1 MCDAD
6 NPPVNMMFAPR
17 MPVRNEIKDAV
28 ELRLSVKGR
37 KPPVW
42 RRVWVHPDTTLEELH
57 GMVTLLLGWDSE
69 MDHHFKFRRDEVRP
83 GDPEYRSLRV
93 SELEPG
99 EVIDHI
105 IDGGKGS
112 TCRVKVINKERD
124 RLDKL
129 PILIDGMRTLAGGL
143 DDDPYAIDM
152 DRIESELQRF
162 RRFDDMVPGRDG
174 KMIELWQATA
184 LTRPDD
190 LRDDLLEELAKI
202 MPLSKRAEARL
213 RPCRPLEPVADKV
226 PPRTAVDL
234 RIKLMNMPV
243 PVWRLLRVTSEMT
256 FHELH
261 RAIQGSFGW
270 EDCHLYMFK
279 VGDSSIQSFAE
290 EDVEDLPVGMEVI
303 DSSRLHLRDI
313 MGGKG
318 WSIPYLYDFGDGW
331 THIVKVVKVHPDQ
344 ASPDGIELLDG
355 SGACPPEDCG
365 GGYGYQEL
373 ISVLNDP
380 RHPEHDDMAE
390 WFGSD
395 SLDPRSFDIEEARKR
410 SGSMMKML

>member
-1 MCDAD
+1 
-6 NPPVNMMFAPR
+6 MFAPG
-17 MPVRNEIKDAV
+17 MPIRNEIKDAV

-42 RRVWVHPDTTLEELH
+42 RRVLVHPDTNLEELH
-57 GMVTLLLGWDSE
+57 GMVTLLLGWDRE
-69 MDHHFKFRRDEVRP
+69 MDHHFKVRRDEVRLS
-83 GDPEYRSLRV
+83 DPEYRSLRV

-105 IDGGKGS
+105 NDGGERS
-112 TCRVKVINKERD
+112 TCRVKVIDKERE
-124 RLDKL
+124 RLAKL
-129 PILIDGMRTLAGGL
+129 PILIDGMRTLAGGP
-143 DDDPYAIDM
+143 DDDPYAIGM

-162 RRFDDMVPGRDG
+162 RRYDDKVPDRDG

-184 LTRPDD
+184 LTCPDD
-190 LRDDLLEELAKI
+190 PRDDLLKELAKI

-213 RPCRPLEPVADKV
+213 RPCRPLEPVPDKV
-226 PPRTAVDL
+226 PPRTSVDL

-243 PVWRLLRVTSEMT
+243 PVWRLLRVNSETT
-256 FHELH
+256 FHQLH

-270 EDCHLYMFK
+270 ADYHLYEFK

-290 EDVEDLPVGMEVI
+290 EDVEDFPVGMEVI
-303 DSSRLHLRDI
+303 DSGRIHLRDI

-331 THIVKVVKVHPDQ
+331 MHIVKVVKVHLGQ
-344 ASPDGIELLDG
+344 SSPDRVELLDG

-373 ISVLNDP
+373 ISVVNDP

-395 SLDPRSFDIEEARKR
+395 SLDPKAFDIQAARKR
-410 SGSMMKML
+410 LGSMMKML